1 MAKVFFIVRLVTSIY
16 TLLLIRTGVHLHGI
30 IALMFGAMY
39 SGRLSEEDT
48 LGEAEEL
55 GTAVVDVEGAL
66 VVLGRDV
73 SIEILNVLDSQEYV
87 WYLYVEEGENV
98 VDSASVVVVDVVVVV
113 GSGVGVVMVV
123 VDGSSVWLGS
133 SVWVDSSDGHVSS
146 VGVVIVVGAGV
157 VVVATGV
164 VVVNEEESPVVD
176 GTSGSSV
183 VVDDSLSVAVEL
195 LAVERLPAA
204 APGQELD
211 DPSSEAVGVA
221 VDRPVDLFVVIKPVS
236 EEEESDSSPL
246 ELALG

>member
-16 TLLLIRTGVHLHGI
+16 TLLLIRAGVHLHGI
-30 IALMFGAMY
+30 MALMFGAMY
-39 SGRLSEEDT
+39 SGRLSEEDA

-113 GSGVGVVMVV
+113 GSGVGVVVVV

-133 SVWVDSSDGHVSS
+133 SV
-146 VGVVIVVGAGV
+146 
-157 VVVATGV
+157 
-164 VVVNEEESPVVD
+164 
-176 GTSGSSV
+176 
-183 VVDDSLSVAVEL
+183 
-195 LAVERLPAA
+195 
-204 APGQELD
+204 
-211 DPSSEAVGVA
+211 
-221 VDRPVDLFVVIKPVS
+221 
-236 EEEESDSSPL
+236 
-246 ELALG
+246 